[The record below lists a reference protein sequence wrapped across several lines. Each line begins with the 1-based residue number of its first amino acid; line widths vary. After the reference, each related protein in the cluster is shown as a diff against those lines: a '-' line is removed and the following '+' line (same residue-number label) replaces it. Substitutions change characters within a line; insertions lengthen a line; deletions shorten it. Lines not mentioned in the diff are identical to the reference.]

1 MTTPSPSGAVAA
13 PEVAVTI
20 SPSAI
25 RILVGKA
32 AEFTAVVSGATNG
45 AVTWAVQEGVAGG
58 AIVAGQYTAPESP
71 GVFHVVATS
80 VADSTKVATATIE
93 VEAFE
98 MTVDLNVLDHLGINL
113 YSNIAAVLTEAVAN
127 AWDADAENVTI
138 RVDAAKQEWI
148 EIVDDGIGMSV
159 ADLNGKYLR
168 VGYRRRD
175 DADDEHGK
183 LTAKKRPVMGRKGL
197 GKLSLFSIAE
207 HIEVQSAQDGKK
219 AAGFTMRVDGIKH
232 AATENKRYHP
242 VPLPDAKL
250 TVTKGTRI
258 VLREIKRQRLT
269 SGVDALRKRLSRR
282 FSVIGESYGFRI
294 TIDDQAITAADRGD
308 LPKAQFLWTFK
319 GHELDPATVAHV
331 KERASVDASLP
342 GWDPTWG
349 IRGWIGTAAK
359 PKDLDSDEVGN
370 LNGIVVFARGRL
382 IHENVLDRLNDG
394 RLYTKYLT
402 GQIEAD
408 FLDTDDKPDIATS
421 DRQRLQEDDARY
433 VALITFLRETLN
445 EIEKKWNEWRRKHE
459 VEKAK
464 AQSPALKEWLDGLAE
479 GHKQSAETMLAKVSS
494 LPVEEEENRKLLFKH
509 AIFAFERMKL
519 RGSTEEF
526 AQHAIENVELLFR
539 LLADRDALEAS
550 LYRDIVK
557 SRLEAIR
564 AFQKIVDE
572 DAKERVL
579 QQYLFKHLWL
589 LDPAWDRA
597 TGTEVME
604 SALLEEAGVVNDL
617 TEKEKAGRVDIK
629 YQTTAGKH
637 VVVELKK
644 VGRKMKLLE
653 LQEQGSTYVDKIK
666 KILKAKGEES
676 PNIEVVFVIGQPID
690 EANNVDRVKA
700 SMEAVSKGSRIVLY
714 DQLIDGARKAYAEY
728 LQKSYELDKLEKL
741 VGSL

>member
-1 MTTPSPSGAVAA
+1 MTQPISLPGIASP
-13 PEVAVTI
+13 T
-20 SPSAI
+20 
-25 RILVGKA
+25 
-32 AEFTAVVSGATNG
+32 
-45 AVTWAVQEGVAGG
+45 
-58 AIVAGQYTAPESP
+58 
-71 GVFHVVATS
+71 
-80 VADSTKVATATIE
+80 
-93 VEAFE
+93 FE
-98 MTVDLNVLDHLGINL
+98 MTVDLNVLEHLGINL

-138 RVDAAKQEWI
+138 RVDPAKEAQWI

-159 ADLNGKYLR
+159 DDLNGKYLR

-175 DADDEHGK
+175 EGDEHGRM
-183 LTAKKRPVMGRKGL
+183 TAKKRPVMGRKGL
-197 GKLSLFSIAE
+197 GKLSLFSIANE
-207 HIEVQSAQDGKK
+207 IEVQSARDAQQ
-219 AAGFTMRVDGIKH
+219 AAGFTMRVDGIKK
-232 AATENKRYHP
+232 AVEAKTTYNP
-242 VPLPDAKL
+242 VPLAATDV
-250 TVTKGTRI
+250 TVTRGTRI
-258 VLREIKRQRLT
+258 VLRDIKRQRLT
-269 SGVDALRKRLSRR
+269 TGVDALRKRLARR
-282 FSVIGESYGFRI
+282 FSVIGEARGFKI
-294 TIDDQAITAADRGD
+294 TIDEQPITASDRGD
-308 LPKAQFLWTFK
+308 LEKTQFLWTFRGDDSVPTVL
-319 GHELDPATVAHV
+319 GHVL
-331 KERASVDASLP
+331 EREAVDERIAEWNPS
-342 GWDPTWG
+342 WA

-359 PKDLDSDEVGN
+359 PKDLDGGKELGN

-382 IHENVLDRLNDG
+382 IHENILDRINDG
-394 RLYTKYLT
+394 RHYTKYLT
-402 GQIEAD
+402 GQIDAD
-408 FLDTDDKPDIATS
+408 FLDIDDEPDIATS
-421 DRQRLQEDDARY
+421 DRQRIQEDDHRY
-433 VALITFLRETLN
+433 LALLQFVKDTLSDV
-445 EIEKKWNEWRRKHE
+445 EKRWNEWRKKHE
-459 VEKAK
+459 LEKAK
-464 AQSPALKEWLDGLAE
+464 TQSPALTEWLNQLEE
-479 GHKQSAETMLAKVSS
+479 GHRKSAETLIAKLSS
-494 LPVEEEENRKLLFKH
+494 LPVEEEEDRKLLYKH
-509 AIFAFERMKL
+509 GIFAFERMKL

-526 AQHAIENVELLFR
+526 AQQAVDNIELLFR

-604 SALLEEAGVVNDL
+604 SQLLEDAGVVNDL
-617 TEKEKAGRVDIK
+617 TEKERLGRVDIK

-666 KILKAKGEES
+666 KILKSKGEES

-690 EANNVDRVKA
+690 EAANVDRVKA
-700 SMEAVSKGSRIVLY
+700 SMEAVSKGTRIVLY
-714 DQLIDGARKAYAEY
+714 DQLIDGARRAYAEY